1 MKHNTTPADHD
12 ASASLPTALLPST
25 LLPAF
30 LLPSPLLLAS
40 SSKPTPTLLT
50 DRDFWPFDGRFNHWD
65 EVPADD
71 HEFQ

>member
-1 MKHNTTPADHD
+1 
-12 ASASLPTALLPST
+12 LLPST